1 MKRLLEKTFSW
12 LGDLMALNLL
22 WLLGCLPIVTIGAS
36 TAAMYAAAR
45 KLAEGSCTS
54 VLRAWWAA
62 FRGGLKKATAAFFL
76 LLLPAAV
83 LAADAW
89 LLATYPF
96 PVWVKAVT
104 LLAGIVFLLTA
115 GYVYPLQARFE
126 NTVWKTLM
134 NSCVMALAHLPV
146 SLMVTA
152 LNLLPLVLALT
163 APGIFLRS
171 IPVWLL
177 FGGALTALM
186 NTLLLRGVFSK
197 YLPQDGRN

>member
-76 LLLPAAV
+76 LLVPAAV

-146 SLMVTA
+146 SLMMTA

>member
-62 FRGGLKKATAAFFL
+62 FHGGFQKATAAFFL

-146 SLMVTA
+146 SLMMTA

>member
-146 SLMVTA
+146 SLMMTA

>member
-76 LLLPAAV
+76 LLLP
-83 LAADAW
+83 
-89 LLATYPF
+89 
-96 PVWVKAVT
+96 
-104 LLAGIVFLLTA
+104 
-115 GYVYPLQARFE
+115 
-126 NTVWKTLM
+126 
-134 NSCVMALAHLPV
+134 
-146 SLMVTA
+146 
-152 LNLLPLVLALT
+152 
-163 APGIFLRS
+163 IFLYQP
-171 IPVWLL
+171 IL
-177 FGGALTALM
+177 
-186 NTLLLRGVFSK
+186 
-197 YLPQDGRN
+197 